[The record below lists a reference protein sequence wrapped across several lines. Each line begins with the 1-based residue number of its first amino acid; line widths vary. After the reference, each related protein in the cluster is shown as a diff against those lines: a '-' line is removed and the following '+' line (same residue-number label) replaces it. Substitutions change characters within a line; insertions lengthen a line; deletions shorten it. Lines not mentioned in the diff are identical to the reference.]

1 MSCLKQQG
9 SCFHLVDL
17 RETDLSSTIALL
29 LLVGKAPGPTRRP
42 EKRVSYC
49 LVALKMFIRAFV
61 YLSCKNT
68 PYSYVH
74 MYLKSWFIGSL
85 KC

>member
-1 MSCLKQQG
+1 MSCLKQRG
-9 SCFHLVDL
+9 SCFPLVDL

-61 YLSCKNT
+61 YLSRKNT
-68 PYSYVH
+68 PIA
-74 MYLKSWFIGSL
+74 MYICTLKAGL
-85 KC
+85 LDR